1 MIETSGKACGQE
13 DTLPDGQ
20 SPDFVDLDADRALL
34 STAVDQAGAIA
45 RKYFRADAKSWEKG
59 PGQIV
64 TEADIA
70 IDQALHTLILAERP
84 DDGWLSEERR
94 DDGSRSRRRRV
105 WVVDPIDGTRSFANG
120 VAEFTI
126 SVALMIDN
134 EPVLASVS
142 NPITSEHFEA
152 TIGRGAWLNG
162 TPITPSGQATIDGAS
177 LLASWTEM
185 KKRRWREAMSEASFT
200 TIGSLAYKLALVAA
214 GRYSGLVSLRSCS
227 DWDIA
232 AAVLILKESG
242 ALISDGDGRPIRLNQ
257 STLRHAGLVAAGSE
271 PLYTALVSRL
281 ETIRSSQG

>member
-1 MIETSGKACGQE
+1 MIKTPVAACGQE
-13 DTLPDGQ
+13 DTLPDAKT
-20 SPDFVDLDADRALL
+20 PDFDDLKADRGLL
-34 STAVDQAGAIA
+34 STAVEQAGEIA
-45 RKYFRADAKSWEKG
+45 RRYFRANAKSWDKG

-70 IDQALHTLILAERP
+70 IDQALHSLILAERP
-84 DDGWLSEERR
+84 NDGWLSEERR
-94 DDGSRSRRRRV
+94 DDGSRNRRRRV

-126 SVALMIDN
+126 SIALMIDD
-134 EPVLASVS
+134 EPVLASIS

-152 TIGRGAWLNG
+152 MIGGGAVLNG
-162 TPITPSGQATIDGAS
+162 DPLTPSKQPVIEGST

-185 KKRRWREAMSEASFT
+185 KKRRWPEVMPEASFK

-214 GRYSGLVSLRSCS
+214 GRFSGLVSLRACS

-232 AAVLILKESG
+232 AAVLILQESG
-242 ALISDGDGRPIRLNQ
+242 AFLGDGTGRSIRLNQ
-257 STLRHAGLVAAGSE
+257 STLRHAGLVAAGAE

-281 ETIRSSQG
+281 ETMRSSQG

>member
-1 MIETSGKACGQE
+1 MIKTSGSSCGQE
-13 DTLPDGQ
+13 DTLPSRQTPVFG
-20 SPDFVDLDADRALL
+20 DLDRDRALL
-34 STAVDQAGAIA
+34 SSAIDQAGAIA
-45 RKYFRADAKSWEKG
+45 RQYFRAAPKAWEKE

-70 IDQALHTLILAERP
+70 IDQTLHRLILAERP
-84 DDGWLSEERR
+84 SDGWLSEERR
-94 DDGSRSRRRRV
+94 DDGSRSRSRRV

-126 SVALMIDN
+126 SVALLIDD

-142 NPITSEHFEA
+142 NPITNEHFEA
-152 TIGRGAWLNG
+152 TVGKGAFLNG
-162 TPITPSGQATIDGAS
+162 SPITPSKQPTIHGAS

-185 KKRRWREAMSEASFT
+185 KKRRWREQMPEASFK

-214 GRYSGLVSLRSCS
+214 GRYAGLVSRRSCS

-232 AAVLILKESG
+232 AAVLILRESG
-242 ALISDGDGRPIRLNQ
+242 ALIGDGDGHPIRLNQ
-257 STLRHAGLVAAGSE
+257 STVRHAGLVAAGAE

-281 ETIRSSQG
+281 ETMRSPQG